1 MENIVKMKS
10 IVIASN
16 SSGGGKTTVTLGIMK
31 ALKNRGFDVQ
41 GYKVGPD
48 YIDSAFHSKIT
59 GKDSRNLDLYLM
71 GEDGVKASFSR
82 GRGDLAVVEGVM
94 GLYDGKGIDTSY
106 STYHVSKVLNLPIIL
121 VLSPKAQV
129 ATFCA
134 EINGILNFKDAI
146 IKGIILNNITESYF
160 KLLKAAIKENCNV
173 EVLGYLPKDERLSLK
188 SRHLGLIQSSEIED
202 LEEKIEIC
210 ALLLEK
216 HLDMELLIEQ
226 FKESEKYEDNF
237 HIENKGKRIAVAY
250 DKAFSFY
257 YKENLELLEEMGEV
271 IYFSPIVDKELPSD
285 IDFLYLGGGY
295 PEVFIEELSKN
306 TSMLYSIK
314 KALDNGLHCYAECGG
329 LMYLTLGEKTLEKKL
344 LGGRPLGEK
353 PLEEKYL
360 GEGQRREEQLNNN
373 TVGFFNGYY
382 TITKKLQNFGYAKIK
397 VEIENNIVPKN
408 MSINC
413 HEFHKSFVSLPEAKI
428 FKLSK
433 EVYDGT
439 QKNWLCGYIKRN
451 TIAVYG
457 HVHFF
462 GNLLWFWEIFN

>member
-1 MENIVKMKS
+1 MKS

-16 SSGGGKTTVTLGIMK
+16 ASGGGKTTVTLGIMK
-31 ALKNRGFDVQ
+31 ALKNRGFKVQ

-59 GKDSRNLDLYLM
+59 GQDSRNLDLYLM

-82 GRGDLAVVEGVM
+82 GHGDLGVVEGVM

-106 STYHVSKVLNLPIIL
+106 STYHVSKVLDLPIIL

-134 EINGILNFKDAI
+134 EINGIVNFKDANI
-146 IKGIILNNITESYF
+146 CGIILNNITESYYN
-160 KLLKAAIKENCNV
+160 LLKSAIDKNCKIK
-173 EVLGYLPKDERLSLK
+173 VLGYLPKDEKLSLK

-202 LEEKIEIC
+202 LEEKIEVC
-210 ALLLEK
+210 AKLLEK
-216 HLDMELLIEQ
+216 HLDMNLLLEQ
-226 FKESEKYEDNF
+226 FNESKEYVDDF
-237 HIENKGKRIAVAY
+237 HVENKGKRIAVAY

-257 YKENLELLEEMGEV
+257 YKENLELLEELGEV
-271 IYFSPIVDKELPSD
+271 IYFSPLIDNELPSN

-295 PEVFIEELSKN
+295 PEVFKRELSEN

-314 KALDNGLHCYAECGG
+314 KALDGGLPCYAECGG
-329 LMYLTLGEKTLEKKL
+329 LMYLTLGEKN
-344 LGGRPLGEK
+344 LGE
-353 PLEEKYL
+353 
-360 GEGQRREEQLNNN
+360 EQITHK
-373 TVGFFNGYY
+373 TVGFFDGYY
-382 TITKKLQNFGYAKIK
+382 SLTTRLQNFGYAKIK
-397 VEIENNIVPKN
+397 VEVENTILPKN

-413 HEFHKSFVSLPEAKI
+413 HEFHKSFVDLQEEKI

-433 EVYDGT
+433 DVYDGSK
-439 QKNWLCGYIKRN
+439 KNWLCGYIKKN

-462 GNLLWFWEIFN
+462 GNLLWFRKIFE